1 MKKFILKGLFMTLLF
16 FSFSGFSKEID
27 EFTAQKV
34 ASNYL
39 SRSIFMLKRGTQS
52 SIALELHTVRTMN
65 NPLKR
70 GASSPLIY
78 IYNFANSNGFILVA
92 ADDNVTPILGYSTEQ
107 DFDINAMPAQVAAW
121 MKHYEKEI
129 ETAIQYNVFSSVNS
143 NKWNEVLNDTYI
155 KTRGVTTAVK
165 PLLTTTW
172 DQGQY
177 YYDKCP
183 YDATSKKYAYTGC
196 VATAM
201 AQVMKY
207 WNYPSTG
214 NGTKTY
220 TNSASATFKFGT
232 LSANFGT
239 TTYDWANMPNKLTAK
254 NDAVATLMSHVGISI
269 EMQYGL
275 DGSGAWITYD
285 SRYTPY
291 SNGHLSLINYWKYDP
306 SSIKSIYKTNYTDQ
320 TWTAAIK
327 AEIDKSR
334 PVILEGSASDGS
346 GGHCYVADGYDANNY
361 LHINWGWSGAYNG
374 YFTVSN
380 LVPSGTSTGGGAGV
394 YTFNQGAVLG
404 IRPPTSNLPI
414 ADFTTSSS
422 ATTIGRTVVL
432 SDKSTNIPQSWNWN
446 ISPSTYSFINGTS
459 ETSKNP
465 EIVFNNVGEYTV
477 NLTVTNAVGS
487 KSMTKEAFVTVNP
500 ALTSQ
505 VCDTLTNFLASESK
519 AYIRIKGGGSFA
531 GHVSGNLKSFA
542 ESYTNLGSYSHITGA
557 FLDFAR
563 AETNNPNS
571 TINVNVYANS
581 GGSPGSILATKSI
594 KITDIRQD
602 LLNVRETK
610 VMFDTPIAVSGQFF
624 IGFEVFYAAGD
635 TVGVYTTGYGA
646 AGTNTSFLQ
655 FSDGAWCS
663 YTTCWNK
670 THLKISPLVAVL
682 PTANFTLSSST
693 IHPNEVVTFS
703 AANATNA
710 ATYNWTFTGANK
722 SNSVSQIVNNSYS
735 TIGTYEVVLNV
746 TNGCG
751 ASASKTTTVIVTASC
766 DPGTISGESTVC
778 EGQSIDLTSSVNGGT
793 WSVSDENIGTI
804 NEGTLTTTIPGTVVV
819 TYSISNTCK
828 VDKTII
834 VNAKPEIPSLEGTS
848 IICAGKSA
856 TLTPSITG
864 GNWTSSN
871 TDFLTVNN
879 GLIQGILGGTVDVN
893 YTIGV
898 DNCSSTI
905 SKTITIDIQPV
916 QPLISGPSKICWNGR
931 AMFRASVAG
940 GVWGVENSTLL
951 LASPQ
956 GLFRNSTKPATDNF
970 KSGVNYTIK
979 SKLGAC
985 TSKVVKSVWVRNVTA
1000 PSISVTALK
1009 TGIKVNETTTATA
1022 TTTIATVGTWSSTN
1036 TLVSAT
1042 ANTTNTKTSAVKGL
1056 RVGAG
1061 ANVVY
1066 FADDATTG
1074 CRQANW
1080 LAFNVTSAAS
1090 MVDANQGSSSTT
1102 TGVSVYPN
1110 PSNGKFTIENTEG
1123 ASSVKLV
1130 DLSGRVIATK
1140 SIITGTTTIDFSEV
1154 ATGKYMLHINGET
1167 INEVQPIVIE

>member
-1 MKKFILKGLFMTLLF
+1 M
-16 FSFSGFSKEID
+16 
-27 EFTAQKV
+27 
-34 ASNYL
+34 
-39 SRSIFMLKRGTQS
+39 
-52 SIALELHTVRTMN
+52 
-65 NPLKR
+65 
-70 GASSPLIY
+70 
-78 IYNFANSNGFILVA
+78 
-92 ADDNVTPILGYSTEQ
+92 
-107 DFDINAMPAQVAAW
+107 
-121 MKHYEKEI
+121 
-129 ETAIQYNVFSSVNS
+129 
-143 NKWNEVLNDTYI
+143 
-155 KTRGVTTAVK
+155 
-165 PLLTTTW
+165 
-172 DQGQY
+172 
-177 YYDKCP
+177 
-183 YDATSKKYAYTGC
+183 
-196 VATAM
+196 
-201 AQVMKY
+201 
-207 WNYPSTG
+207 
-214 NGTKTY
+214 
-220 TNSASATFKFGT
+220 
-232 LSANFGT
+232 
-239 TTYDWANMPNKLTAK
+239 
-254 NDAVATLMSHVGISI
+254 
-269 EMQYGL
+269 
-275 DGSGAWITYD
+275 
-285 SRYTPY
+285 
-291 SNGHLSLINYWKYDP
+291 
-306 SSIKSIYKTNYTDQ
+306 
-320 TWTAAIK
+320 
-327 AEIDKSR
+327 
-334 PVILEGSASDGS
+334 
-346 GGHCYVADGYDANNY
+346 
-361 LHINWGWSGAYNG
+361 
-374 YFTVSN
+374 
-380 LVPSGTSTGGGAGV
+380 
-394 YTFNQGAVLG
+394 
-404 IRPPTSNLPI
+404 
-414 ADFTTSSS
+414 
-422 ATTIGRTVVL
+422 
-432 SDKSTNIPQSWNWN
+432 
-446 ISPSTYSFINGTS
+446 
-459 ETSKNP
+459 
-465 EIVFNNVGEYTV
+465 
-477 NLTVTNAVGS
+477 TVTNAVGS

-655 FSDGAWCS
+655 FSDGKWCS
-663 YTTCWNK
+663 YATCWNK

-916 QPLISGPSKICWNGR
+916 QPLISGPSKFVGM
-931 AMFRASVAG
+931 A
-940 GVWGVENSTLL
+940 
-951 LASPQ
+951 
-956 GLFRNSTKPATDNF
+956 
-970 KSGVNYTIK
+970 
-979 SKLGAC
+979 KL
-985 TSKVVKSVWVRNVTA
+985 
-1000 PSISVTALK
+1000 
-1009 TGIKVNETTTATA
+1009 
-1022 TTTIATVGTWSSTN
+1022 
-1036 TLVSAT
+1036 
-1042 ANTTNTKTSAVKGL
+1042 
-1056 RVGAG
+1056 
-1061 ANVVY
+1061 
-1066 FADDATTG
+1066 
-1074 CRQANW
+1074 
-1080 LAFNVTSAAS
+1080 
-1090 MVDANQGSSSTT
+1090 
-1102 TGVSVYPN
+1102 
-1110 PSNGKFTIENTEG
+1110 
-1123 ASSVKLV
+1123 
-1130 DLSGRVIATK
+1130 
-1140 SIITGTTTIDFSEV
+1140 
-1154 ATGKYMLHINGET
+1154 
-1167 INEVQPIVIE
+1167 

>member
-129 ETAIQYNVFSSVNS
+129 ETAIQYNVFSTVNS

-404 IRPPTSNLPI
+404 IRPPTSSLPI

-487 KSMTKEAFVTVNP
+487 KSLTKEAFVTVNP

-663 YTTCWNK
+663 YATCWNK

-819 TYSISNTCK
+819 TYSISKTCK

-1090 MVDANQGSSSTT
+1090 MVDANQGSISTT

-1110 PSNGKFTIENTEG
+1110 PSNGKFILENVEG

-1140 SIITGTTTIDFSEV
+1140 SIVTGTTTIDFSEV
-1154 ATGKYMLHINGET
+1154 ATGKYILHINGET

>member
-487 KSMTKEAFVTVNP
+487 KSLTKEAFVTVNP

-663 YTTCWNK
+663 YATCWNK

>member
-70 GASSPLIY
+70 GDSSPLIY

-663 YTTCWNK
+663 YATCWNK

-778 EGQSIDLTSSVNGGT
+778 EGQSIDLTSSINGGT

-916 QPLISGPSKICWNGR
+916 QPLISGPSKICWYGR

-1022 TTTIATVGTWSSTN
+1022 ATTIAAKGTWSSTN

-1042 ANTTNTKTSAVKGL
+1042 VDATNNKKAAIKGL
-1056 RVGAG
+1056 RVGTG
-1061 ANVVY
+1061 GNVVF
-1066 FADDATTG
+1066 FAEHTNG
-1074 CRQANW
+1074 CRQAGY
-1080 LAFNVTSAAS
+1080 LPFSVTATSS
-1090 MVDANQGSSSTT
+1090 LVDANTT
-1102 TGVSVYPN
+1102 LTTSVNVIHLYPN
-1110 PSNGKFTIENTEG
+1110 PSNGKFTIENTDG
-1123 ASSVKLV
+1123 STSVKLV
-1130 DLSGRVIATK
+1130 DLTGRVIAK
-1140 SIITGTTTIDFSEV
+1140 QSINSGTATVDFSGV
-1154 ATGKYMLHINGET
+1154 ATGKYMVHITGET

>member
-663 YTTCWNK
+663 YATCWNK

-1022 TTTIATVGTWSSTN
+1022 ATTIATVGTWSSTN